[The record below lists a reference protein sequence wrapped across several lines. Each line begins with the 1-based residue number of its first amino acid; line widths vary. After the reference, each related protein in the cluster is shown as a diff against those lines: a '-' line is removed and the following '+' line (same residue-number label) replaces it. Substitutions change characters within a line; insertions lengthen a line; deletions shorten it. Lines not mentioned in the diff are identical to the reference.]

1 MVDLIPRHD
10 RFAADFEPRT
20 LNELI
25 QFRIDGRISRR
36 DLIRRAAALSIAAPV
51 VGVMLHATS
60 DMAFGRPSGGRS
72 RALRAF
78 AQAQQTVPVTGP
90 TEPAGAP
97 RESGTL
103 VTATFAEPDTL
114 HPWLAQVATA
124 HDVLTAIIGGLFDYD
139 SNQQLIPT
147 LATGF
152 EISDDGLTYTFDLR
166 QEVKWHNGDPFTG
179 QDFIDSWKMKVNPD
193 FGAFSVTGWE
203 VITDVTAPD
212 SERIVVQ
219 TSKIFAPF
227 MSSVGVGYVCPSA
240 AIAKGAQA
248 FKEEFA
254 RAPYGNGPFKFVEWR
269 PKEQIV
275 VEKNPDYWGNT
286 PQLDRIVYRVVPDDN
301 TQLVQLRTGEIQLCG
316 GSGALPPT
324 RVDEALGIDGITV
337 LEHATQDWFHLDL
350 KHVDFLR
357 MTKVRQALDFATPS
371 QLIIERLLKGRA
383 LPSIGDQAPGS
394 WAHNPTIE
402 PRPYDVEQAK
412 ALLAEAGL
420 TPGADG
426 VLEGPVPTDD
436 PNDGDGEVKP
446 FVIQLWGLAGDS
458 LAQQIVQVIAESWN
472 SIGIKTEPMF
482 QDESTIWG
490 PEGYQFTP
498 DMTACFYEWSN
509 GNDPNDVF
517 YWHSSAI
524 PETPTGTGG
533 NFPAYFH
540 QYSFQE
546 EIDDLTQRAVET
558 VDQEERQEHYWQVQ
572 EVLHREVPVI
582 FIYWGTAYPAVAN
595 NVGGF
600 WPSAFNGLMWN
611 AQDWYVTD

>member
-1 MVDLIPRHD
+1 MVDLTPRYD
-10 RFAADFEPRT
+10 RFSAGFEPRT
-20 LNELI
+20 VNELI
-25 QFRIDGRISRR
+25 QLRIDGRISRR
-36 DLIRRAAALSIAAPV
+36 AVIRRAAAIGIAAPV
-51 VGVMLHATS
+51 VGVILHATS
-60 DMAFGRPSGGRS
+60 DMACGRPSGGRERAV
-72 RALRAF
+72 RALVQGP
-78 AQAQQTVPVTGP
+78 QAVPVTGP
-90 TEPAGAP
+90 TEPAGTP
-97 RESGTL
+97 REGGTL
-103 VTATFAEPDTL
+103 VAATFAEPDTL

-124 HDVLTAIIGGLFDYD
+124 HDVLAAIMSGLFHYD
-139 SNQQLIPT
+139 SNQQLRPA

-152 EISDDGLTYTFDLR
+152 EISDDGLSYTFDLR
-166 QEVKWHNGDPFTG
+166 GGVNWHTGDPFTG
-179 QDFIDSWKMKVNPD
+179 QDFIDSWKMKVDPD

-203 VITDVTAPD
+203 VITDITVLD
-212 SERIVVQ
+212 SQRLAVQ
-219 TSKIFAPF
+219 TSEIFAPF
-227 MSSVGVGYVCPSA
+227 MSSVGVGYVCPSS
-240 AIAKGAQA
+240 AIVKGAQA
-248 FKEEFA
+248 FKEEFS
-254 RAPYGNGPFKFVEWR
+254 RSPYGCGPFTFVDWR

-275 VEKNPDYWGNT
+275 VEKNSDYWGE
-286 PQLDRIVYRVVPDDN
+286 PAKLDRIIYRIVPDDN
-301 TQLVQLRTGEIQLCG
+301 TQLVQLRTGEIHLAG
-316 GSGALPPT
+316 GSGALPAN
-324 RVDEALGIDGITV
+324 RVDEALGIDGVTV

-371 QLIIERLLKGRA
+371 QQIIERLFKGRA

-394 WAHNPTIE
+394 WAHNPNIE
-402 PRPYDVEQAK
+402 PRPYDLDQAR
-412 ALLAEAGL
+412 ALLSEAGL
-420 TPGADG
+420 TPGTDG
-426 VLEGPVPTDD
+426 VLEGEVPTDD
-436 PNDGDGEVKP
+436 PNLGDGEVKP

-458 LAQQIVQVIAESWN
+458 LAQQIVQVIAQSWT
-472 SIGIKTEPMF
+472 SIGIKTEQRF

-540 QYSFQE
+540 HYNFQQ

-558 VDQEERQEHYWQVQ
+558 VDREERQRLYWEIQ

-582 FIYWGTAYPAVAN
+582 FIYWGTAYPAAASN
-595 NVGGF
+595 IGGF

-611 AQDWYVTD
+611 AQDWYFTD